1 MLSQALMELEE
12 KAKAMAEELSTIRN
26 YVEQLERQNASM
38 QEIIKKKNQ
47 SLSGEGA
54 LLALFEAGFH
64 ICPPQY
70 GEARDGDCIFCQAFL
85 AKKE

>member
-1 MLSQALMELEE
+1 MLSQALIELEE
-12 KAKAMAEELSTIRN
+12 KAKAMAEELATIRH
-26 YVEQLERQNASM
+26 YVEKLEQQNASM

-47 SLSGEGA
+47 ALSGEGA
-54 LLALFEAGFH
+54 LTALYTAGFH

-70 GEARDGDCIFCQAFL
+70 GEPRDGDCIFCEAFM